1 MSRHSPLSP
10 EVVAEI
16 LASTETG
23 GAIERRTGIPRQTVS
38 KIRTGKLLADNDSR
52 LSPEEMVRR
61 VLSQPPDW
69 SLAQIA
75 AATGI
80 KPDAARR
87 IRLGIRY
94 PDVLPEL
101 PRMTLEESRRRCANC
116 VQWDAP
122 SGSGRE
128 HRYGRCHLGIEEATE
143 TQTWARGCGAYMA
156 AKKMPEA
163 QRPPADKETSGDA
176 TLSGSGS

>member
-1 MSRHSPLSP
+1 MSRQSPLSP

-16 LASTETG
+16 LSSTETG
-23 GAIERRTGIPRQTVS
+23 GAIARRTVS
-38 KIRTGKLLADNDSR
+38 KIPTGKLHADNDSS
-52 LSPEEMVRR
+52 LSPEEMVRL
-61 VLSQPPDW
+61 VLSQPPNW

-94 PDVLPEL
+94 RDVLPGL
-101 PRMTLEESRRRCANC
+101 PRMTPEESRRQCSSC
-116 VQWDAP
+116 VQWNAP

-128 HRYGRCHLGIEEATE
+128 HRYGSCNLGIAEATE

-156 AKKMPEA
+156 AKTP
-163 QRPPADKETSGDA
+163 
-176 TLSGSGS
+176 

>member
-10 EVVAEI
+10 ELVAEI
-16 LASTETG
+16 LSSTETG
-23 GAIERRTGIPRQTVS
+23 GAIARRLGIARQTVS
-38 KIRTGKLLADNDSR
+38 KIRTGKLHADNDSR

-61 VLSQPPDW
+61 VLNQPPDW

-80 KPDAARR
+80 KADAARR
-87 IRLGIRY
+87 IRLGICYR
-94 PDVLPEL
+94 DVLPEL
-101 PRMTLEESRRRCANC
+101 PRMTIEESWRQCSNC
-116 VQWDAP
+116 VQWNAP

-128 HRYGRCHLGIEEATE
+128 HRYGSCNLGIPEATE

-156 AKKMPEA
+156 AKAP
-163 QRPPADKETSGDA
+163 
-176 TLSGSGS
+176 